1 MNEAQLIEA
10 AKAGDINRVQALI
23 DDGEDLEQKDNYG
36 WTALNWAAGHGY
48 LAIVQLLHKAGANA
62 VNSGRDLRT
71 PYQIALAAAQVE
83 VASLLQQ
90 VEQDS
95 GIGSERPVRPYCKP
109 TQPKCSIN
117 FPVGGQRWR
126 TTPWSICIRI
136 LASPRRCGMGR
147 MWYLTGFRKTGEIIA
162 GINWVFMY
170 RPIWNLPPIIGNAGR
185 NKATQAC
192 PELGEG
198 HSARW
203 RFPMVFCRNLP
214 FSLSLKRA
222 Y

>member
-10 AKAGDINRVQALI
+10 AKAGDISRVQALI

-95 GIGSERPVRPYCKP
+95 GIGSERPVRPYCKAYPVKVFDQFSSWRP
-109 TQPKCSIN
+109 TLADDAVVYLHQDFSVTASMWHGEDVVFDRVSEDWRNYCRDRLGFYVPTDLELAADYR
-117 FPVGGQRWR
+117 QR
-126 TTPWSICIRI
+126 
-136 LASPRRCGMGR
+136 
-147 MWYLTGFRKTGEIIA
+147 
-162 GINWVFMY
+162 
-170 RPIWNLPPIIGNAGR
+170 RP
-185 NKATQAC
+185 
-192 PELGEG
+192 E
-198 HSARW
+198 
-203 RFPMVFCRNLP
+203 
-214 FSLSLKRA
+214 
-222 Y
+222 